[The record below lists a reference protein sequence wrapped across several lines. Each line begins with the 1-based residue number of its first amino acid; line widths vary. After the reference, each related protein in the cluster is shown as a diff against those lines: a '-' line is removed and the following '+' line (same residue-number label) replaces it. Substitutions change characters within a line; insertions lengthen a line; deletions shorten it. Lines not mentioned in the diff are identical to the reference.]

1 MDANEEQLKACLAK
15 MQPDVHDAFL
25 TVLSYLVGQP
35 VKLST
40 SQIVTLVNSEIEA
53 RQYEQLL
60 ARRQLEK
67 GK

>member
-1 MDANEEQLKACLAK
+1 MDANEEKLRACLAK

-25 TVLSYLVGQP
+25 TVLSYVVGQP

-53 RQYEQLL
+53 RQSEQLL
-60 ARRQLEK
+60 TRLHPEK
-67 GK
+67 

>member
-1 MDANEEQLKACLAK
+1 MDANEELLRACLAK

-25 TVLSYLVGQP
+25 TVLNYLVAQP

-53 RQYEQLL
+53 RQHEQLL
-60 ARRQLEK
+60 TRRHSE
-67 GK
+67 G